1 MKRISMIMTAAMIA
15 VGGLGNSVYTL
26 QAPWPPEKRRYQTT
40 GNRAQR
46 ARQFTGMQAVA

>member
-15 VGGLGNSVYTL
+15 VGGLGYTL
-26 QAPWPPEKRRYQTT
+26 QAPWPPEKRRYQTK

-46 ARQFTGMQAVA
+46 ARQFAGMQAVA